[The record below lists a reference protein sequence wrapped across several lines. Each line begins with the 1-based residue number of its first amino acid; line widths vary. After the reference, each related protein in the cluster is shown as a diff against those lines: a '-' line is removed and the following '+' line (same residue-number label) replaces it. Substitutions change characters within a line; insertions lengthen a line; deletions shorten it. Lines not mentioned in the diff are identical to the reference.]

1 MHKVLIAILI
11 IITLV
16 VLYRSTMEKMTKI
29 YRGVGMYNTGNDPIR
44 QVAAGVVNSGI
55 MADYTNT
62 YGEGGGYVES
72 CDLCPNSI
80 VCPHCPQFKV
90 TDDGSMAQTAV
101 HDIPAEHMQGECRS
115 AQRVSAHRM
124 NGPPRGMFNKHGGDF
139 DELLPETDCRSYK
152 TRADEILYHDIM
164 GLDYPREPASDE
176 CEFFG
181 INGYVYKEPCDM
193 KYIMDEQ
200 AKIMSKRSSTNRN

>member
-29 YRGVGMYNTGNDPIR
+29 YRGVGMYNTGNDPMQ
-44 QVAAGVVNSGI
+44 QVASGIVNSGI
-55 MADYTNT
+55 KADYANT
-62 YGEGGGYVES
+62 YDEGGYVES

-90 TDDGSMAQTAV
+90 TDVGSAV
-101 HDIPAEHMQGECRS
+101 YDVPAEHMEGECRS
-115 AQRVSAHRM
+115 AQRMPRGAHVM
-124 NGPPRGMFNKHGGDF
+124 HGPPRGMFHKRGGAF
-139 DELLPETDCRSYK
+139 DESIPETDCRSYK